1 MNKENNTDILK
12 EIKFIEVYDSATYLP
27 EYLPEGLTTT
37 EEIADTVDEWFTE
50 RERNII
56 FHMKDG
62 TVLKPR

>member
-1 MNKENNTDILK
+1 MNKENNTE
-12 EIKFIEVYDSATYLP
+12 EIEFIEVYDSATYLP
-27 EYLPEGLTTT
+27 EYLPEGLTT
-37 EEIADTVDEWFTE
+37 EEIVDTVDEWFTE